1 MGKGSSPTANQRK
14 PHKESTTPKKS
25 AHTAAKDFPIV
36 GVGAS
41 AGGLEALGQFLGG
54 VPDDCG
60 MAFVIVQHLDPNRQG
75 IMAELLQRG
84 TKMKVSQVKDRTK
97 VQPNSVYV
105 IPPNKDMSILRGSLH
120 LFPPVSPRGL
130 RLPIDFFFRS
140 LAADRREKSV
150 GCILSGMGSDGVLGL
165 QAIKDAAGVVLV
177 QDPAT
182 AKYEGM
188 PKSAIEAGLADFV
201 APAEDLAG
209 KLIEYIRHAPLLA
222 KKAPT
227 VQSRAQGGLEKA
239 VILLRAHT
247 GHDFSQYKKSTL
259 YRRIERRMGIHQIA
273 KINHYVRFL
282 QENPQELDLLFK
294 ELLIGVTSFFRDPAA
309 WEILKD
315 KALPG
320 LLSDR
325 PAGSQLRAWTPG
337 CSTGEEAYSLAM
349 AFREA
354 VDGVKGKKDFTLQIF
369 ATDLDPDAIDK
380 ARQGFFP
387 ANIAADVSDE
397 RLNRFFTKEETGYR
411 VAKAIREMITFA
423 PQNVIMDPPFTKL
436 DVLVCRNLLIYL
448 GAEVQKKLL
457 PLFNYSLN
465 PGGVLFLGSS
475 ESIGGFSDLFE
486 PVEAKMRLYRCKESA
501 ALAPLLD
508 FPSSFSAPPAG
519 VQAEVMESKPAP
531 NLQSLAEQQI
541 LRDFAPPAVL
551 ADKEG
556 NILFI
561 NGRTGKYL
569 EPAAGKA
576 NWNLFAMAR
585 EGLRSGLSQAFH
597 QAARRKESITIND
610 LRVQTE
616 GDEQRLDL
624 TVRALEQ
631 PQALR
636 GMLLVVFNDSPT
648 PPMTKSAV
656 RRPRTSAGKA
666 RVDELERE
674 LAQSHEEVQIIREEM
689 QISQEELRSTN
700 EELQSTN
707 EELQSTNEE
716 LTTSKE
722 EMQSLNEE
730 LQTVNAE
737 LQSKVDEFSR
747 ANNDM
752 KNLLNSTDLACVFL
766 DHDLNVRRFTTQ
778 ATKLFNLLPGDVGRS
793 LGDITSGLAYPDL
806 ASDVKEV
813 NRTLVLREK
822 QVNTGDGRWF
832 QAKIMPYRTL
842 DNVIDGVVMTFS
854 DITAAKELEARLRMA
869 YEELETRTAGES
881 TKKPVP
887 KSGKLDS

>member
-1 MGKGSSPTANQRK
+1 
-14 PHKESTTPKKS
+14 
-25 AHTAAKDFPIV
+25 
-36 GVGAS
+36 
-41 AGGLEALGQFLGG
+41 
-54 VPDDCG
+54 
-60 MAFVIVQHLDPNRQG
+60 
-75 IMAELLQRG
+75 
-84 TKMKVSQVKDRTK
+84 
-97 VQPNSVYV
+97 
-105 IPPNKDMSILRGSLH
+105 
-120 LFPPVSPRGL
+120 
-130 RLPIDFFFRS
+130 
-140 LAADRREKSV
+140 
-150 GCILSGMGSDGVLGL
+150 
-165 QAIKDAAGVVLV
+165 
-177 QDPAT
+177 
-182 AKYEGM
+182 
-188 PKSAIEAGLADFV
+188 
-201 APAEDLAG
+201 
-209 KLIEYIRHAPLLA
+209 
-222 KKAPT
+222 
-227 VQSRAQGGLEKA
+227 
-239 VILLRAHT
+239 
-247 GHDFSQYKKSTL
+247 
-259 YRRIERRMGIHQIA
+259 
-273 KINHYVRFL
+273 
-282 QENPQELDLLFK
+282 
-294 ELLIGVTSFFRDPAA
+294 
-309 WEILKD
+309 
-315 KALPG
+315 
-320 LLSDR
+320 
-325 PAGSQLRAWTPG
+325 
-337 CSTGEEAYSLAM
+337 
-349 AFREA
+349 
-354 VDGVKGKKDFTLQIF
+354 
-369 ATDLDPDAIDK
+369 
-380 ARQGFFP
+380 
-387 ANIAADVSDE
+387 
-397 RLNRFFTKEETGYR
+397 
-411 VAKAIREMITFA
+411 
-423 PQNVIMDPPFTKL
+423 
-436 DVLVCRNLLIYL
+436 
-448 GAEVQKKLL
+448 VQKKLL
-457 PLFNYSLN
+457 PLFHYSLN
-465 PGGVLFLGSS
+465 PGGVIFLGSS

-508 FPSSFSAPPAG
+508 FPSTFSAPPAG
-519 VQAEVMESKPAP
+519 VQAGAMEPKSVP
-531 NLQSLAEQQI
+531 NLQALAEQEI

-585 EGLRSGLSQAFH
+585 KGLRSGLSQAFH

-636 GMLLVVFNDSPT
+636 SMLLVVFNDRPT

-674 LAQSHEEVQIIREEM
+674 LAQSREEVQIIREEM
-689 QISQEELRSTN
+689 QTSQEELRSTN

-737 LQSKVDEFSR
+737 LQSKVDEFSK

-778 ATKLFNLLPGDVGRS
+778 ATKLFNLRPGDVGRPLS
-793 LGDITSGLAYPDL
+793 DITSGLAYPDL

-813 NRTLVLREK
+813 NRTLVFREK

-854 DITAAKELEARLRMA
+854 DNTAAKELEARLRMA

-881 TKKPVP
+881 TKKPVT

>member
-25 AHTAAKDFPIV
+25 AHTAAKNFPIV

-41 AGGLEALGQFLGG
+41 AGGLEALEQFLGG
-54 VPDDCG
+54 VPDNCG

-84 TKMKVSQVKDRTK
+84 TKMKVRQVKDRTK

-165 QAIKDAAGVVLV
+165 QAIKDAAGVLLV

-182 AKYEGM
+182 AKFDGM
-188 PKSAIEAGLADFV
+188 PKSAIEAGLADLV
-201 APAEDLAG
+201 APAQDLAG

-222 KKAPT
+222 KKPP
-227 VQSRAQGGLEKA
+227 VPESRAQGGLEKT

-354 VDGVKGKKDFTLQIF
+354 VDSVKGKKNFTLQIF
-369 ATDLDPDAIDK
+369 ATDLDPDAIDR

-387 ANIAADVSDE
+387 ANIAADVSTE

-411 VAKAIREMITFA
+411 VSKVIREMVTFA
-423 PQNVIMDPPFTKL
+423 PQNLIMDPPFTKL

-457 PLFNYSLN
+457 PLFHYSLN
-465 PGGVLFLGSS
+465 PGGVLFLGSA
-475 ESIGGFSDLFE
+475 ETIGGFSDLFG
-486 PVEAKMRLYRCKESA
+486 PLEAKTRLYLCKESA
-501 ALAPLLD
+501 APAALFD

-519 VQAEVMESKPAP
+519 VQAEAMEAKTSP
-531 NLQSLAEQQI
+531 NLQALAEQEI
-541 LRDFAPPAVL
+541 LRELAPPAVL

-585 EGLRSGLSQAFH
+585 KGLRSGLSQAFH
-597 QAARRKESITIND
+597 QAARRKESITIGD
-610 LRVQTE
+610 LKLQTE
-616 GDEQRLDL
+616 GGEQHLDL

-631 PQALR
+631 PQPLR
-636 GMLLVVFNDSPT
+636 GMLLVVFNDRPT
-648 PPMTKSAV
+648 LPLTKSAV
-656 RRPRTSAGKA
+656 RRPRTTAGKT

-674 LAQSHEEVQIIREEM
+674 LGQAHEEVQIIREEM
-689 QISQEELRSTN
+689 QTSQEELRSTN

-778 ATKLFNLLPGDVGRS
+778 ATKLFNLLPGDVGRPLS
-793 LGDITSGLAYPDL
+793 DITSDLAYPDL

-813 NRTLVLREK
+813 NRTLVFSEK

-842 DNVIDGVVMTFS
+842 DNVIDGVVMTFA
-854 DITAAKELEARLRMA
+854 DITTAKELEAKLRLA
-869 YEELETRTAGES
+869 YEELETRTAEES

-887 KSGKLDS
+887 KSGELDS